1 VRYSDG
7 YLQPLP
13 IDGVSM
19 RSLQC
24 PNCEY
29 RNGVGAKFCNDC
41 GAQLRLTPCPDCGH
55 QPSTASETCS
65 GCGNRRDE
73 KLLLAVAPAQDL
85 PVLEDQLLEEAY
97 FDVPL
102 LSETWS
108 DTLTLLEPERKNSA
122 VSTSIATV
130 LPMPPAVQLDA
141 PMLLKQNRQLR
152 PGAIVGLVA
161 VAALAIAAWGL
172 FGHGVST
179 VEQATS
185 NVEKSGAKTSR
196 PEPAN
201 ANPAAAVPA
210 PASAPTASTAST
222 VPTVSTAPIAPV
234 APVVAVVPNLPAA
247 PVASTAPLAPAAPL
261 PNAAAQ
267 SPNECPAALAAL
279 SLCPE
284 SSIPREP
291 KP

>member
-1 VRYSDG
+1 
-7 YLQPLP
+7 
-13 IDGVSM
+13 M

-24 PNCEY
+24 PGCEY

-55 QPSTASETCS
+55 QPSSASETCS

-73 KLLLAVAPAQDL
+73 KSLLEVAPAQDL

-108 DTLTLLEPERKNSA
+108 DTLTLLEPERKNPA

-130 LPMPPAVQLDA
+130 LPMPPAVHLDSTV
-141 PMLLKQNRQLR
+141 LLKQTRRLR
-152 PGAIVGLVA
+152 PGVILGLVA
-161 VAALAIAAWGL
+161 VAVLAIVAFAL
-172 FGHGVST
+172 FGRGVST

-185 NVEKSGAKTSR
+185 NVEKSPTS
-196 PEPAN
+196 
-201 ANPAAAVPA
+201 
-210 PASAPTASTAST
+210 ST
-222 VPTVSTAPIAPV
+222 VPKVSTAPIAPS
-234 APVVAVVPNLPAA
+234 AAVVTVVPNLPAA
-247 PVASTAPLAPAAPL
+247 PASPVAPVAPTAPL